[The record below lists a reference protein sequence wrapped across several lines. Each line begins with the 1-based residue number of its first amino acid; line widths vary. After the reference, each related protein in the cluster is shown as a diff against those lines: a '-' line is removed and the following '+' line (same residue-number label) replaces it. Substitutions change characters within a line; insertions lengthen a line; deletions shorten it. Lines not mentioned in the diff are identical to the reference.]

1 MAKIKKGTLHAGHNA
16 PGKIACGASDYI
28 DESKE
33 ARVICKMVMKL
44 LKKAKLKFKNCTVNN
59 GKSQIDV
66 LKKILAKINKA
77 IRSFAKVGGDALNI
91 SVHFNALNHLAKDGV
106 TTGVEAVIKPVPGDD
121 DKYTKTKKTMKY
133 KVANMIC
140 SNISRLG
147 FRNRGVKF
155 RDDLFVLNQ
164 TNEQTVLLEIC
175 FVTDPDDAQLY
186 KKKKKQ
192 IAQAIADAILNYNKN
207 H

>member
-1 MAKIKKGTLHAGHNA
+1 MAKITKGTLHAGHNA

-33 ARVICKMVMKL
+33 ARDICKKVMKL

-66 LKKILAKINKA
+66 LKKILVKINKA
-77 IRSFAKVGGDALNI
+77 IRKFVKVSGAALNVSI
-91 SVHFNALNHLAKDGV
+91 HFNSLNHLAKDGV

-121 DKYTKTKKTMKY
+121 ENYTKTKKTMKY
-133 KVANMIC
+133 KVANAMC
-140 SNISRLG
+140 LNISLLG

-175 FVTDPDDAQLY
+175 FVTDQDDAQLY

-192 IAQAIADAILNYNKN
+192 IAQAIANAIIMYD
-207 H
+207 

>member
-1 MAKIKKGTLHAGHNA
+1 MAKITKGTLHAGHNA

-33 ARVICKMVMKL
+33 ARTICKMTMKL

-77 IRSFAKVGGDALNI
+77 IRSFAKVGGAALNV
-91 SVHFNALNHLAKDGV
+91 SLHFNASSHQKKDGV
-106 TTGVEAVIKPVPGDD
+106 TTGVEAIIKPVPGDD
-121 DKYTKTKKTMKY
+121 DNYTKTKKTMKY
-133 KVANMIC
+133 KVAKAMC
-140 SNISRLG
+140 LNISLLG

-155 RDDLFVLNQ
+155 RDDLFILNQ

-192 IAQAIADAILNYNKN
+192 IAQAIANAIIMYD
-207 H
+207 